1 MSDEVISV
9 TDLTGEGKWVI
20 ETVYKD
26 QRGVLYTV
34 WSDQYG
40 EEWYRDI
47 YKDLAE

>member
-1 MSDEVISV
+1 MRDEVVSV
-9 TDLTGEGKWVI
+9 KELTDQGKWVT

-26 QRGVLYTV
+26 DRGVQYTV

-47 YKDLAE
+47 YKDLSD